1 MNKGNFLILLKWGGF
16 MGVGL
21 AVVNYLRDYTAT
33 LDFYPFAPV
42 LDLLMILIFIGCL
55 YAGIK
60 EYRNAL
66 PNQLIKFMKA
76 FLVGGEVTLVAVV
89 VFFIYLL
96 INFNFIDNTSLEK
109 INAKNEARYYEKIK
123 NDTLSKQEIVT
134 YLAASFAIIDDQ
146 REIIFNSVNPDSS
159 CIELADSR
167 INSLK
172 SSFEQSLLSTN
183 PDDTVKT
190 FSSFEKYSYRT
201 FTTLS
206 QQYCNVD
213 DSIQKPCI
221 SNLSS
226 IFVNSAEKMK
236 HITPLQVKYKQG
248 LSTVIHYNSEISA
261 ACFLAIPVL
270 IYGLLF
276 NLFVSFFLFR
286 KKMNKEENEPQP
298 DSEDDNQNIENK

>member
-21 AVVNYLRDYTAT
+21 AVVNYLRDFIAT

-66 PNQLIKFMKA
+66 PNQLIKFTKA

-96 INFNFIDNTSLEK
+96 INFNFIDNSSLEK
-109 INAKNEARYYEKIK
+109 INAKNESRYYDKIK
-123 NDTLSKQEIVT
+123 NDTVSKQEIAT
-134 YLAASFAIIDDQ
+134 YVAASFAIIDDQ
-146 REIIFNSVNPDSS
+146 KEIIFNSVQPDSS

-172 SSFEQSLLSTN
+172 CSFEQSLLSVN
-183 PDDTVKT
+183 HVDTLKSL
-190 FSSFEKYSYRT
+190 SSFEEYSNRT
-201 FTTLS
+201 FITLT

-226 IFVNSAEKMK
+226 VLVNSAEKMK

-248 LSTVIHYNSEISA
+248 LSAVIHYNSEISA
-261 ACFLAIPVL
+261 AFFLAIPVL

-286 KKMNKEENEPQP
+286 KKKNQDENEPQP
-298 DSEDDNQNIENK
+298 DSEEDDQNIENK

>member
-1 MNKGNFLILLKWGGF
+1 

-66 PNQLIKFMKA
+66 PNQLIKFIKA

-96 INFNFIDNTSLEK
+96 INFNFIDNTGLEK
-109 INAKNEARYYEKIK
+109 INAKNEARYYDKIK
-123 NDTLSKQEIVT
+123 NDTLSKQDIDT

-146 REIIFNSVNPDSS
+146 REMIFNSVKPDSS
-159 CIELADSR
+159 CIELANSR

-172 SSFEQSLLSTN
+172 SSFEQSLLLIN
-183 PDDTVKT
+183 PADTVKT
-190 FSSFEKYSYRT
+190 LSSFEEYSHRT
-201 FTTLS
+201 FNTLT

-221 SNLSS
+221 SNVSS
-226 IFVNSAEKMK
+226 IFVNSAKEMK

-261 ACFLAIPVL
+261 AFFLSIPVL

-276 NLFVSFFLFR
+276 NLFVAFFLFR
-286 KKMNKEENEPQP
+286 KKKEKNENEPMSDRQ
-298 DSEDDNQNIENK
+298 EDNQNIENK

>member
-21 AVVNYLRDYTAT
+21 AVVNYLRDFTAT

-66 PNQLIKFMKA
+66 PNQLIKFTKA
-76 FLVGGEVTLVAVV
+76 FLVGGEVSLVAVV

-96 INFNFIDNTSLEK
+96 ISFNFIDNASLEK
-109 INAKNEARYYEKIK
+109 INAKNDARYYDKIK
-123 NDTLSKQEIVT
+123 NDTVSKQEIAT
-134 YLAASFAIIDDQ
+134 YLAESFAIIDDQ
-146 REIIFNSVNPDSS
+146 KEIIFNSVQPDSS

-167 INSLK
+167 INSFK
-172 SSFEQSLLSTN
+172 CSFEQSLLSTN
-183 PDDTVKT
+183 NVDTLKSL
-190 FSSFEKYSYRT
+190 SSFEAYSNRT
-201 FTTLS
+201 FITLK

-226 IFVNSAEKMK
+226 ILVNSAEEMK

-248 LSTVIHYNSEISA
+248 LSAVIHYNSKISA
-261 ACFLAIPVL
+261 AFFLAIPVL

-286 KKMNKEENEPQP
+286 KKKNKEENEPQP
-298 DSEDDNQNIENK
+298 DSEEDDQIIENK